1 MDNWYSVKDKLPE
14 DLLPHSNAKHATIKV
29 LVYMKNKNGGCI
41 RTQVRIR
48 NAWYG
53 DDDNKWDW
61 GRCSS
66 GSITHWMP
74 LPSAPKD

>member
-14 DLLPHSNAKHATIKV
+14 DVLPYSNAKHATIKV
-29 LVYMKNKNGGCI
+29 LVYIKNKGGGCI
-41 RTQVRIR
+41 RTQTRIR

-53 DDDNKWDW
+53 DDGKWDW
-61 GRCSS
+61 GRYSS